1 VSNGLAA
8 AEAKMRDGGVSELG
22 IAAFRRL
29 YGLLEAGDRGLLPT
43 AELTPATGLPSYESL
58 PAAGS
63 SAALDRAV
71 VIKLNGGLGTTMG
84 LAGPKSLIEVK
95 PGVSFLDVIARQVLH
110 LRATTGA
117 RLPLVLM
124 NSFAT
129 RDASLAALD
138 RHRELASAGVP
149 ADFVQHREPRLRAD
163 TLAPVDLPHD
173 RPAEWCPPGHGDL
186 YAAVAASG
194 MLATLRA
201 NGFRYA
207 FVSNA
212 DNLGAAL
219 DPRVIEWFA
228 GNGIPFAMEV
238 IEGTAADRK
247 GGHIAVRDGQLVL
260 RETAQVPDS
269 DAASFRDY
277 TRWKYYNTNNLYVD
291 LDALASTL
299 DSGGG
304 VLPLTLIVNRK
315 SVPDA
320 GGAPV
325 EVIQLETAMGAAIGV
340 IPGARA
346 LVVPRTRFAPVKSTA
361 DLLVVRSDFYT
372 LGADGQAVPA
382 DPSGRPPVV
391 DLDPEFFK
399 VLPDFE
405 ARFPGGAP
413 SLRRARSLTVRGDV
427 HFGED
432 VTVVGDVTVEGPAKV
447 PDGTVLGE

>member
-22 IAAFRRL
+22 IAAFDRL
-29 YGLLEAGDRGLLPT
+29 YGLLVAGDLGLLPT
-43 AELTPATGLPSYESL
+43 ASLTPASGLPAYESL
-58 PAAGS
+58 PDAGAS
-63 SAALDRAV
+63 PALDRAV

-95 PGVSFLDVIARQVLH
+95 PGVSFLDVIARQLLH

-124 NSFAT
+124 NSYAT
-129 RDASLAALD
+129 RDESLAALA
-138 RHRELASAGVP
+138 RYPALASAGVP

-163 TLAPVDLPHD
+163 TLTPVDLPHD
-173 RPAEWCPPGHGDL
+173 RAAEWCPPGHGDL
-186 YAAVAASG
+186 YAAIAASG
-194 MLATLRA
+194 MLDRLRSA
-201 NGFRYA
+201 GFRYA

-228 GNGIPFAMEV
+228 GGGIPFAMEV

-269 DAASFRDY
+269 DADSFRDY

-315 SVPDA
+315 TVDSID
-320 GGAPV
+320 
-325 EVIQLETAMGAAIGV
+325 VIQLETAMGAAIGV

-391 DLDPEFFK
+391 DLDPAYYK

-405 ARFPGGAP
+405 ARFPGGPP

-427 HFGED
+427 HFGHD
-432 VTVVGDVTVEGPAKV
+432 VTVVGDVTVDGPTKV